1 MGKPHTPANT
11 FTGEE
16 KMLRVGCPSHNCGG
30 RCLLRVHVRDG
41 MITRI
46 ETDDRPNDT
55 VADPQLRACIR
66 GRSYRHRQYHKDRLK
81 YPLKRVGE
89 RGSGEFERIS
99 WDEATDLMASNINRI
114 KEQYG
119 NTSIY
124 IPYGTGG
131 YSQTNGKWSADRLMN
146 MYGGALGYYNSY
158 SWACISRTTSTVY
171 GTDETGN
178 QRQDWLNSK
187 YIIMWGWNPSE
198 MRDGTNSE
206 YFLKEARKRGARIVC
221 IDPRMTMS
229 AVALADEW
237 IAIRP
242 GTDVALMSAMAYVM
256 ITEDLYDKTFVDR
269 YCMGFDSKQMPEAFK
284 NEESYKDYIL
294 GTRDNQPKTPEWA
307 ETITSIPR
315 QDIVRIARE
324 YATAESAVLYQGYGM
339 QRRAYG
345 EQVVRGGCV
354 LAAIT
359 GNVGK
364 SGGWASGIALQ
375 AGGGP
380 FWNVFPVLEN
390 PTGASIPSFLWSEAV
405 VRGPE
410 LGEKEGL
417 LGIDNLPHGI
427 KMIWAVASN
436 AIVNQHANINRTI
449 EIIKD
454 TSRLEFFAVQDNFM
468 TVTAQFADLVLPACT
483 QFETWGIEDGW
494 KYGEELIFQPKIFD
508 TPWETKSDYAIC
520 AAVADKLGIG
530 EEYTKGRDEKQ
541 WISALIDEYR
551 ELRFPELPSLE
562 EFEEKNLG
570 VYSRPVVKP
579 KVAFEKFRENPEENP
594 LQTASGKIEIFS
606 EELFSRNLP
615 AEVPAIPKYIQEWE
629 SPFGKESKKHPLQV
643 IGTHFMPRMHSTLAN
658 SDWNNEAFPQRVFIN
673 PVDAEKRG
681 LKNGQKVKIYNDR
694 GTVILP
700 CRITR
705 RILPGVVNI
714 PEGAWWKPDKDGN
727 DIGGSVNTLTS
738 ERWTPFAFGNAQH
751 TIMAE
756 VASLEPGSIK

>member
-1 MGKPHTPANT
+1 MDDRKSHTPANA

-16 KMLRVGCPSHNCGG
+16 KMIRVGCPSHNCGG

-46 ETDDRPNDT
+46 ETDDRPSDT

-66 GRSYRHRQYHKDRLK
+66 GRSYRQRQYHKDRLK

-171 GTDETGN
+171 GTEETGN

-256 ITEDLYDKTFVDR
+256 ITENLYDKSFVDR
-269 YCMGFDSKQMPEAFK
+269 YCMGFDSKQMPEAFQG
-284 NEESYKDYIL
+284 EESYKDYIL

-307 ETITSIPR
+307 ENITSIPR

-364 SGGWASGIALQ
+364 SGGWASGMALQ
-375 AGGGP
+375 AGGG
-380 FWNVFPVLEN
+380 
-390 PTGASIPSFLWSEAV
+390 T
-405 VRGPE
+405 
-410 LGEKEGL
+410 
-417 LGIDNLPHGI
+417 
-427 KMIWAVASN
+427 
-436 AIVNQHANINRTI
+436 
-449 EIIKD
+449 
-454 TSRLEFFAVQDNFM
+454 
-468 TVTAQFADLVLPACT
+468 
-483 QFETWGIEDGW
+483 
-494 KYGEELIFQPKIFD
+494 
-508 TPWETKSDYAIC
+508 
-520 AAVADKLGIG
+520 
-530 EEYTKGRDEKQ
+530 
-541 WISALIDEYR
+541 
-551 ELRFPELPSLE
+551 
-562 EFEEKNLG
+562 EEKNLTRYYGLGPQSYNGDLSYYHRRTHWGGFELRKYVGKKVELELKTYYSEVEALEPVYEIDQSLGRVHGDEIPFGYPGESNGITARLALTRDNAEQRGRPRSGGFQSLG
-570 VYSRPVVKP
+570 VSLFEATDDSRLHYLTYHANLEKYFSLWHTDRTLALRGFFNRISNTGPVEIPFTRLVTFQRP
-579 KVAFEKFRENPEENP
+579 DELRGFNSLRFYGMGSLGVAVEYRWPIWVARGRDD
-594 LQTASGKIEIFS
+594 LGVDAY
-606 EELFSRNLP
+606 LFSDIGQVFDRS
-615 AEVPAIPKYIQEWE
+615 AEISLDHLKFTGGAGLRLI
-629 SPFGKESKKHPLQV
+629 
-643 IGTHFMPRMHSTLAN
+643 N
-658 SDWNNEAFPQRVFIN
+658 SDRGFGARFEVGFSDETTVVRLKFSQTFQYDPKGILYGKN
-673 PVDAEKRG
+673 PT
-681 LKNGQKVKIYNDR
+681 KVY
-694 GTVILP
+694 
-700 CRITR
+700 
-705 RILPGVVNI
+705 
-714 PEGAWWKPDKDGN
+714 
-727 DIGGSVNTLTS
+727 
-738 ERWTPFAFGNAQH
+738 
-751 TIMAE
+751 
-756 VASLEPGSIK
+756 